1 MVRSGNMLSV
11 ASDIF
16 AFDQQSSSLHS
27 PYPDHVFNVKL
38 QLSIDLSHEFV
49 IRSGRVAFRN
59 LSFVG
64 VLDKLQRSGG
74 ELSRLLKSLA
84 VKNNDKHFL
93 SSVGFQETIVTEY
106 VTRSATLMTYAYL
119 NQVAL
124 LPGNSAA
131 AQCNHRAT
139 HGRRKDFFQGG
150 RATVAKLT
158 FANSKLREKH
168 FFCTKE
174 LIGKC
179 QISKSRGVLAPCPPF
194 RRPWGHWRIKE
205 KISLKTAP
213 ARLAPTKVFGMLEW
227 FWYAWVILARLSSFD
242 MREWFWHAW
251 KLLTCKSDF
260 GWKRQT
266 SSAKC

>member
-64 VLDKLQRSGG
+64 VLDKLQCSGG
-74 ELSRLLKSLA
+74 EWGALSGWFESLA
-84 VKNNDKHFL
+84 VKNNDKHSP

-124 LPGNSAA
+124 LPGNRVA

-139 HGRRKDFFQGG
+139 HGCRKDFFQGV
-150 RATVAKLT
+150 RAPVVVKFNFT
-158 FANSKLREKH
+158 NSKLRENI
-168 FFCTKE
+168 F
-174 LIGKC
+174 L
-179 QISKSRGVLAPCPPF
+179 
-194 RRPWGHWRIKE
+194 
-205 KISLKTAP
+205 
-213 ARLAPTKVFGMLEW
+213 
-227 FWYAWVILARLSSFD
+227 Y
-242 MREWFWHAW
+242 
-251 KLLTCKSDF
+251 
-260 GWKRQT
+260 
-266 SSAKC
+266 